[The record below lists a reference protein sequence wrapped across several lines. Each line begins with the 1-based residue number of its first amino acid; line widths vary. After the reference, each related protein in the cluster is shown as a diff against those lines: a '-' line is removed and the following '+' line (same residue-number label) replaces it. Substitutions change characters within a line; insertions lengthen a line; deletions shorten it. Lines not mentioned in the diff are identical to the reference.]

1 MFLKKIDLFNFK
13 SYEELTLNFGEGLNL
28 ILGLNGSGKTNILD
42 AIYYSCMTKAF
53 SGLTDQQLIRHQEAF
68 FVLKTHHQTGDEI
81 SASFK
86 IGGKKQFLLNK
97 KPYKSMAQHIG
108 QYPVVFVSP
117 NDHDYIRDS
126 AETRRKFFDEFFCQV
141 SREYLMAQIKYNKV
155 LKQRNQLLKQ
165 FKTNLSFD
173 LDLLHVFDEQL
184 EPLNTILSDFR
195 QKALGEL
202 VPILSGYYQLIS
214 SGKEEINLR
223 YLNDRSTGDYHTQM
237 ATRLEKDRLLAR
249 TNFGV
254 HKDDYDFLIGEAPIK
269 KYGSQGQQKS
279 FMLSLQLA
287 KFEFLKSKLGKI
299 PFLLLDDV
307 FDKLDHERISRLL
320 ELIDLGSFGQVFITD
335 ASQQRCEQ
343 FVDGMTTKPS
353 IFVLNNSEAHPIE

>member
-13 SYEELTLNFGEGLNL
+13 SYAELTLNFGKGLNF
-28 ILGLNGSGKTNILD
+28 ILGLNGSGKTNVLD

-53 SGLTDQQLIRHQEAF
+53 SGLTDQQLIRHGEHF
-68 FVLKTHHQTGDEI
+68 FVLKTYHHTGDEI

-86 IGGKKQFLLNK
+86 PGTKKQFLLNK
-97 KPYKSMAQHIG
+97 KPYQSLAQHIG

-126 AETRRKFFDEFFCQV
+126 SETRRKFFDEFFCQV
-141 SREYLMAQIKYNKV
+141 NRDYLLAQMKYNKI

-165 FKTNLSFD
+165 FKDKQYFD

-184 EPLNTILSDFR
+184 APLNTTLSEYR
-195 QKALGEL
+195 TKALAEL
-202 VPILSGYYQLIS
+202 GPVLSKYYQVIS
-214 SGKEEINLR
+214 SDSEQIGLQ
-223 YLNDRSTGDYHTQM
+223 YLNERSSGDYHLQM
-237 ATRLEKDRLLAR
+237 AMGLEKDRMLGR
-249 TNFGV
+249 SNFGV
-254 HKDDYDFLIGEAPIK
+254 HKDDYDFLLGDSSIK

-287 KFEFLKSKLGKI
+287 KFDFLKSKLGKT

-307 FDKLDHERISRLL
+307 FDKLDQERIARLL
-320 ELIDLGSFGQVFITD
+320 DLIDQGSFGQVFITD

-353 IFVLNNSEAHPIE
+353 IFVLKNSEISAIE